1 MITEARL
8 RRLARELDVRLGYAE
23 KNYVNSWILWA
34 IYTSQYGDNLLFKGG
49 TALSKLYF
57 PETWRYSEDLDFG
70 VEGEYR
76 GSEAELGDVL
86 EDAARASGI
95 DFEVTKHR
103 ELQKEAYPTH
113 YVDIDIQYTAVLGH
127 KNTTSLDVMID
138 EHVAFTP
145 ETHRHSYEDVP
156 EFELNAYS
164 LEEIFAEK
172 LRALYQRSQARDYYD
187 LYRMITEAD
196 VDDSVIRPA
205 FTRKC
210 EHDGLDIDLRDGLP
224 REKRDEIRDGWQN
237 TLPDLV
243 ADLPEFNAV
252 YDTLEDYI
260 SSIVEDQEPE
270 YYSSGDA

>member
-1 MITEARL
+1 MISEAQL

-34 IYTSQYGDNLLFKGG
+34 IYMSSYGDNLLFKGG

-70 VEGEYR
+70 VEGEYH
-76 GSEAELGDVL
+76 GSKAELQSTL
-86 EDAARASGI
+86 EDTTRASGI

-127 KNTTSLDVMID
+127 KNTASLDVMID
-138 EHVAFTP
+138 EYVAFASVN
-145 ETHRHSYEDVP
+145 HCHSYEDVT
-156 EFELNAYS
+156 EFELTAYS

-196 VDDSVIRPA
+196 VDNSVILPA

-210 EHDGLDIDLRDGLP
+210 EHDGLNIDLRNGLP

-243 ADLPEFNAV
+243 ADLPVFGPV
-252 YDTLEDYI
+252 YDTLEDYVD
-260 SSIVEDQEPE
+260 SLVDEQQR
-270 YYSSGDA
+270 

>member
-1 MITEARL
+1 MISEAQL

-70 VEGEYR
+70 VEGEYQ
-76 GSEAELGDVL
+76 GNEVELRDVL
-86 EDAARASGI
+86 AEAARASGI

-113 YVDIDIQYTAVLGH
+113 YVDIDIQYNAVLGH

-138 EHVAFTP
+138 EYVVFDSVN
-145 ETHRHSYEDVP
+145 HRHSYEDVP
-156 EFELNAYS
+156 EFELTAYS
-164 LEEIFAEK
+164 VEEIFAEK

-187 LYRMITEAD
+187 LYRMITEAN

-210 EHDGLDIDLRDGLP
+210 EHDGLDINLGDGLP
-224 REKRDEIRDGWQN
+224 GEKRDEIRDGWQN

-243 ADLPEFNAV
+243 GDLPEVGPV
-252 YDTLEDYI
+252 YNVLEDYVD
-260 SSIVEDQEPE
+260 SLA
-270 YYSSGDA
+270 SGGSLR

>member
-1 MITEARL
+1 MISDAQL
-8 RRLARELDVRLGYAE
+8 RRLARNLDVRLSYAE

-34 IYTSQYGDNLLFKGG
+34 IYTSPYGDNLLFKGG

-70 VEGEYR
+70 VKGDYR
-76 GSEAELGDVL
+76 GSEVELQGAL

-103 ELQKEAYPTH
+103 ELQKEACPTH
-113 YVDIDIQYTAVLGH
+113 YVDIDIQYNAVLGH

-138 EHVAFTP
+138 EYVAFTSVD
-145 ETHRHSYEDVP
+145 HRHSYEDIP
-156 EFELNAYS
+156 EFELTAYS

-196 VDDSVIRPA
+196 IDDSVILPA
-205 FTRKC
+205 FSRKC
-210 EHDGLDIDLRDGLP
+210 EHNDLDIDLRNGLP
-224 REKRDEIRDGWQN
+224 GEKRDEIRDGWQN

-243 ADLPEFNAV
+243 ADLSDFNPI
-252 YDTLEDYI
+252 YDTLEDYT
-260 SSIVEDQEPE
+260 SSLVDE
-270 YYSSGDA
+270 

>member
-1 MITEARL
+1 MISDTQL
-8 RRLARELDVRLGYAE
+8 RQLARELDVRLGYAE

-34 IYTSQYGDNLLFKGG
+34 IYTSSYGDNLLFKGG

-70 VEGEYR
+70 VEGAYR
-76 GSEAELGDVL
+76 GSEEELQDAL
-86 EDAARASGI
+86 ENTTRASGI

-103 ELQKEAYPTH
+103 ELRNAEYPTH
-113 YVDIDIQYTAVLGH
+113 YVDIDIQYNAVLGH
-127 KNTTSLDVMID
+127 RNTTSLDVMID
-138 EHVAFTP
+138 EYVAFDSVK
-145 ETHRHSYEDVP
+145 HRHSYEDVP
-156 EFELNAYS
+156 EFELTAYS

-196 VDDSVIRPA
+196 IDDSVILPA

-224 REKRDEIRDGWQN
+224 RKKQVEIRDGWQN

-243 ADLPEFNAV
+243 TDLQDFDPV
-252 YDTLEDYI
+252 YEALEDYI
-260 SSIVEDQEPE
+260 DSLAAE
-270 YYSSGDA
+270 

>member
-1 MITEARL
+1 MISEAQL
-8 RRLARELDVRLGYAE
+8 RRQARELDVRLGYAE

-34 IYTSQYGDNLLFKGG
+34 IYTSSYGDNLLFKGG

-70 VEGEYR
+70 VEGAYQ
-76 GSEAELGDVL
+76 GSKAELQSTLD
-86 EDAARASGI
+86 DTTRASGI

-113 YVDIDIQYTAVLGH
+113 YVDLDIQYNAVLGH

-138 EHVAFTP
+138 EYVAFDSVN
-145 ETHRHSYEDVP
+145 HRHSYEDVP
-156 EFELNAYS
+156 EFELTAYS

-187 LYRMITEAD
+187 LYRMITEAN
-196 VDDSVIRPA
+196 VDDSVILPA
-205 FTRKC
+205 FMRKC
-210 EHDGLDIDLRDGLP
+210 DHDELDINLRDGLP
-224 REKRDEIRDGWQN
+224 GEKRDEIRDGWQN

-243 ADLPEFNAV
+243 ADLPEFGTV
-252 YDTLEDYI
+252 YDTLEDYVDSLI
-260 SSIVEDQEPE
+260 DEQQR
-270 YYSSGDA
+270 

>member
-1 MITEARL
+1 MISDAQL

-34 IYTSQYGDNLLFKGG
+34 IYTNSYGDNLLFKGG

-70 VEGEYR
+70 VESEYH
-76 GSEAELGDVL
+76 GTEAELQDAL

-103 ELQKEAYPTH
+103 ELQKAEYPAH
-113 YVDIDIQYTAVLGH
+113 YVDIDIQYNAVLGQ
-127 KNTTSLDVMID
+127 KNTTSLDVMVD
-138 EHVAFTP
+138 EYVAFDSV
-145 ETHRHSYEDVP
+145 THHHSYEDVP
-156 EFELNAYS
+156 EFKLTAYS
-164 LEEIFAEK
+164 REEIFAEK

-187 LYRMITEAD
+187 LYRMSKEAD
-196 VDDSVIRPA
+196 IDDSVILPA

-224 REKRDEIRDGWQN
+224 TEKRDKLRDGWQS

-243 ADLPEFNAV
+243 ADLPEFDVV
-252 YDTLEDYI
+252 YDAVEDYI
-260 SSIVEDQEPE
+260 DSLVDE
-270 YYSSGDA
+270 

>member
-1 MITEARL
+1 MISEAQL
-8 RRLARELDVRLGYAE
+8 RRQARELDVRLGYAE

-34 IYTSQYGDNLLFKGG
+34 IYMSSYGDNLLFKGG

-70 VEGEYR
+70 VEGAYQGR
-76 GSEAELGDVL
+76 EAELQSTLD
-86 EDAARASGI
+86 DATRASGI
-95 DFEVTKHR
+95 NFEVTKHR

-138 EHVAFTP
+138 EYVAFDP
-145 ETHRHSYEDVP
+145 VTHHHRYEDVP
-156 EFELNAYS
+156 EFELTAYS

-187 LYRMITEAD
+187 LYRMITEAN
-196 VDDSVIRPA
+196 VDDSVILPA
-205 FTRKC
+205 FRRKC
-210 EHDGLDIDLRDGLP
+210 DHDGLDIDLRDGLP
-224 REKRDEIRDGWQN
+224 GEKRDEIRDGWQN

-243 ADLPEFNAV
+243 ADLPEFGPV
-252 YDTLEDYI
+252 YDTLEDYVD
-260 SSIVEDQEPE
+260 SLVDQ
-270 YYSSGDA
+270 

>member
-1 MITEARL
+1 MISDAQL

-34 IYTSQYGDNLLFKGG
+34 IYTSPYGDNLLFKGG

-70 VEGEYR
+70 VEGAYR
-76 GSEAELGDVL
+76 GGEEELQEAVK
-86 EDAARASGI
+86 DAARASGI
-95 DFEVTKHR
+95 DFEVIKYR
-103 ELQKEAYPTH
+103 ELQRDEYPTH

-138 EHVAFTP
+138 EHVAFASVD
-145 ETHRHSYEDVP
+145 HLHSYEDVP
-156 EFELNAYS
+156 EFELTAYS

-187 LYRMITEAD
+187 LYRMITESD
-196 VDDSVIRPA
+196 IDDSVIVPA

-224 REKRDEIRDGWQN
+224 REKREELREGWQN

-243 ADLPEFNAV
+243 ADLPEFGSV
-252 YDTLEDYI
+252 YDTLENYI
-260 SSIVEDQEPE
+260 GSLVDE
-270 YYSSGDA
+270 YQP

>member
-1 MITEARL
+1 MISEAQL
-8 RRLARELDVRLGYAE
+8 RRLARDLDVRLGYAE
-23 KNYVNSWILWA
+23 KDYVNSWILWA
-34 IYTSQYGDNLLFKGG
+34 IYTSSYGDNLLFKGG

-76 GSEAELGDVL
+76 GNQAELQGSL
-86 EDAARASGI
+86 EDATRASGI

-103 ELQKEAYPTH
+103 ELQKAEYPTH
-113 YVDIDIQYTAVLGH
+113 YVDIDIQYNAVLGH

-138 EHVAFTP
+138 EYVAFAP
-145 ETHRHSYEDVP
+145 VNHPHSYEDVP
-156 EFELNAYS
+156 EFEVTAYS
-164 LEEIFAEK
+164 REEIFAEK

-187 LYRMITEAD
+187 LYRLITEAD
-196 VDDSVIRPA
+196 IDDSVILPA

-224 REKRDEIRDGWQN
+224 GKKRNELRDGWQN

-243 ADLPEFNAV
+243 ADLPEFGPV
-252 YDTLEDYI
+252 YNTIEDYI
-260 SSIVEDQEPE
+260 DSLLDE
-270 YYSSGDA
+270 

>member
-1 MITEARL
+1 MISEAQL
-8 RRLARELDVRLGYAE
+8 RRVARELDVRLGYAE

-34 IYTSQYGDNLLFKGG
+34 LYTSPYGDNLLFKGG

-70 VEGEYR
+70 VEGEYH
-76 GSEAELGDVL
+76 GTKSELRDVL

-113 YVDIDIQYTAVLGH
+113 YVDIDIQYNAVLGH

-138 EHVAFTP
+138 EYVAFASVG
-145 ETHRHSYEDVP
+145 HRHSYEDVP
-156 EFELNAYS
+156 EFEVTAYS
-164 LEEIFAEK
+164 LEEVFAEK

-187 LYRMITEAD
+187 LYRMLTEAD
-196 VDDSVIRPA
+196 IDDSVILPA
-205 FTRKC
+205 FLRKC
-210 EHDGLDIDLRDGLP
+210 EHDGLDINLRDGLP
-224 REKRDEIRDGWQN
+224 GEKRDEIRDGWQN

-243 ADLPEFNAV
+243 ADLPEFDQV
-252 YDTLEDYI
+252 RESLDDYVG
-260 SSIVEDQEPE
+260 SLVDR
-270 YYSSGDA
+270 

>member
-1 MITEARL
+1 MISEAQL

-34 IYTSQYGDNLLFKGG
+34 IYTSPYGDNLLFKGG

-70 VEGEYR
+70 VEGEYQ
-76 GSEAELGDVL
+76 GSEAELRDVL
-86 EDAARASGI
+86 ADASRASGI

-113 YVDIDIQYTAVLGH
+113 YADIDIQYNAVLGQ

-138 EHVAFTP
+138 EHVTFSP
-145 ETHRHSYEDVP
+145 KSHQHSYEAVP
-156 EFELNAYS
+156 EFELTAYS

-196 VDDSVIRPA
+196 VDDTVILPA

-224 REKRDEIRDGWQN
+224 GEKRDEIRDGWQN

-243 ADLPEFNAV
+243 AGLPEFNTV
-252 YDTLEDYI
+252 YGTLEDYVG
-260 SSIVEDQEPE
+260 SLVDE
-270 YYSSGDA
+270 

>member
-1 MITEARL
+1 MISEAQL

-70 VEGEYR
+70 VEGDYR
-76 GSEAELGDVL
+76 GSEAELRDVL
-86 EDAARASGI
+86 EDATRVSGI

-103 ELQKEAYPTH
+103 ELQEEAYPTH
-113 YVDIDIQYTAVLGH
+113 YVGIDIQYNAVLDH

-138 EHVAFTP
+138 EYVAFP
-145 ETHRHSYEDVP
+145 SVNHRHSYEDVP
-156 EFELNAYS
+156 EFELTTYS

-196 VDDSVIRPA
+196 VDDSVILPA

-224 REKRDEIRDGWQN
+224 REKREEIRDGWQN

-243 ADLPEFNAV
+243 AELPEFNLV
-252 YDTLEDYI
+252 HDTLEDYH
-260 SSIVEDQEPE
+260 SSMVDE
-270 YYSSGDA
+270 S